1 MSKTIIIDGLK
12 NILYIIENKI
22 YYNLK
27 QVYLM
32 SVSQDDLKQ
41 FVTKKLHIK
50 YCAKL
55 NSLKYKPVLS
65 NNSYDKYV
73 AENYKNVIKEIICHI
88 TYGNLH
94 YN

>member
-1 MSKTIIIDGLK
+1 MSRTIIIDGLK
-12 NILYIIENKI
+12 NILYIIENNI

-73 AENYKNVIKEIICHI
+73 AENYKNVIKEIIYHI
-88 TYGNLH
+88 TYSNLH